1 VPEHGPALLV
11 CNHVSFMDALIV
23 AGSVRR
29 PARFVMY
36 YRIFRIPVLSF
47 IFRTAKAIPIAS
59 SKEDPAL
66 LEKAFDEV
74 DRALAE
80 GEIVCIFPEG
90 GLTTDGEIAVFRPG
104 VERILARRAV
114 PVVPL
119 AIRGLWGS
127 IFSRRDSAPGRMRLP
142 RRFRSRI
149 VLAVGAPLAATEAT
163 AAVLEQRVRE
173 LRGSWA

>member
-1 VPEHGPALLV
+1 
-11 CNHVSFMDALIV
+11 MDALII

-36 YRIFRIPVLSF
+36 YKIFQIPVLSF

-59 SKEDPAL
+59 AKEDPAL
-66 LEKAFDEV
+66 LEKAFDEI
-74 DRALAE
+74 DRALAD
-80 GEIVCIFPEG
+80 GDIVCIFPEG
-90 GLTTDGEIAVFRPG
+90 GLTLDGEIATFRPG
-104 VERILARRAV
+104 VERILARRQV

-127 IFSRRDSAPGRMRLP
+127 IFSRRNSAPGRMRLP
-142 RRFRSRI
+142 RRFRSHL
-149 VLAVGAPLAATEAT
+149 VVAVGEPVAPGDASASM
-163 AAVLEQRVRE
+163 LEQRVKV

>member
-1 VPEHGPALLV
+1 
-11 CNHVSFMDALIV
+11 M
-23 AGSVRR
+23 
-29 PARFVMY
+29 
-36 YRIFRIPVLSF
+36 SF

-59 SKEDPAL
+59 AKEDPAL
-66 LEKAFDEV
+66 LEAAFDEI

-90 GLTTDGEIAVFRPG
+90 GLTLDGEIGNFRNG
-104 VERILARRAV
+104 VERILARRPV
-114 PVVPL
+114 PVVPM

-142 RRFRSRI
+142 RRFWSRI
-149 VLAVGAPLAATEAT
+149 VLAVGEAVAPSDANAAL
-163 AAVLEQRVRE
+163 LEQRVRD